1 MNDDNPQQDNEIED
15 DNIPQEQSDGENES
29 TPEHSNADL
38 APAVSAHFPVERSII
53 RGKNSEKDSVPLWLI
68 TFTDVMAL
76 MLTFFVLL
84 YAMSVPSEDKW
95 EVLSSSLSVQDEKFD
110 AKAFNAG
117 SQDVISIEKVSR
129 KKALDLDYVEG
140 LIKNQLESDEYEKI
154 YVQHNESRL
163 IISLP
168 SELLFASGQAEISTQ
183 GKQLIFSLSGILT
196 RIKNRVEVLGH
207 ADPRPITGVNAQ
219 YKTNWELSLA
229 RAIAVKNILSDV
241 GYDQP
246 VSMRGA
252 GSARFTEL
260 PETLSE
266 KQRLAMSRRV
276 DLVVMNDR
284 GYRNNM
290 IDLP

>member
-1 MNDDNPQQDNEIED
+1 MSDDNLHEENESE
-15 DNIPQEQSDGENES
+15 NNEPPFNHNDGENNSAPES
-29 TPEHSNADL
+29 SAEL
-38 APAVSAHFPVERSII
+38 APAVSAHFPVEQSIV
-53 RGKNSEKDSVPLWLI
+53 RGKNSDQDSVPLWLI

-140 LIKNQLESDEYEKI
+140 LIKNQLESDEVEKI
-154 YVQHNESRL
+154 YVQQNQNRL

-168 SELLFASGQAEISTQ
+168 SELLFESGQAEISAE
-183 GKQLIFSLSGILT
+183 GKQLIFSISGILN

-207 ADPRPITGVNAQ
+207 ADPRPITGANAQ

-229 RAIAVKNILSDV
+229 RAIAVQSILSNV
-241 GYDQP
+241 GYDRP

-266 KQRLAMSRRV
+266 EQRLAMSRRV

-290 IDLP
+290 VNLP